1 MKKSRRIFG
10 FNKQLK
16 MGNKGEEFF
25 IQCYQEIKA
34 RKGNGRVVDIMIN
47 EDETVELKSDQY
59 SLEDTPNFFIERY
72 GNLDK
77 LKDGSVWKS
86 SLDKIN
92 WFVYYYVPDRTFF
105 WFKVEE
111 LKDFMEENM
120 AKFQQR
126 KIRNIGWEALG
137 FLVPREQVR
146 HLIKKEDKF

>member
-1 MKKSRRIFG
+1 MSILFCKRGNLYLPNCDG
-10 FNKQLK
+10 FLRHR
-16 MGNKGEEFF
+16 
-25 IQCYQEIKA
+25 QCCQK
-34 RKGNGRVVDIMIN
+34 R
-47 EDETVELKSDQY
+47 
-59 SLEDTPNFFIERY
+59 NFFIERY

-137 FLVPREQVR
+137 FLVPREEVR